1 MEHYVKR
8 TRAECFDADG
18 FYRTGD
24 LGSYD
29 DDGYVY
35 FGGRRTEMIKTGGR
49 QRRRRPRSRSSCS
62 AYEPIKL
69 ARVIGVP
76 DERRDEIVVL
86 CVELKDGAIDLG
98 GGHHVVPPRT
108 ARELQGAAAASCSST
123 EDEIPHERQRHQ
135 GAGTTRCSRSCRSE

>member
-29 DDGYVY
+29 DEGYVY
-35 FGGRRTEMIKTGGR
+35 WSGRGTEMIKTAGANVSPAEIEV
-49 QRRRRPRSRSSCS
+49 QLH
-62 AYEPIKL
+62 AYEPVKL

-76 DERRDEIVVL
+76 DARRDEIAVL
-86 CVELKDGAIDLG
+86 CVELKDGATASEEDIKSFLRERLASYK
-98 GGHHVVPPRT
+98 VPKRV
-108 ARELQGAAAASCSST
+108 LFFDD
-123 EDEIPHERQRHQ
+123 DEIPMNRSGTKVQHEQLLAVVQERLE
-135 GAGTTRCSRSCRSE
+135 A